1 MKDVLRSRINEKLQ
15 GDISQDALA
24 EAIGISQATIHKIL
38 YTETKHTFDVL
49 QRCADYFQV
58 PISQFYDGESGAT
71 GQRTDTALRDIAAA
85 RDQQRAEEK
94 GGDYTEILKRYIIRL
109 ETENEKL
116 KDEILYLTTADH
128 DRRKSAGT

>member
-1 MKDVLRSRINEKLQ
+1 MKDVLRRRINEKLQ

-58 PISQFYDGESGAT
+58 PISQFYEGESAT
-71 GQRTDTALRDIAAA
+71 GQRTDIVLRDLDEVRKRQPSAKLVSEQPSAYNKVDKYKIV
-85 RDQQRAEEK
+85 
-94 GGDYTEILKRYIIRL
+94 TEVGESVY
-109 ETENEKL
+109 
-116 KDEILYLTTADH
+116 
-128 DRRKSAGT
+128 AGFNRP